1 MWRIIV
7 VLRRNLRNM
16 KKSPRVADENMYGG
30 GRSNNFDG
38 VNGGAGGEMPISI
51 NGTGSGGY
59 GNGLSLVSSCF
70 SQPRVNGVDGVWVS
84 TEFAQISE
92 MNHFMVRDSM
102 RYAILM

>member
-7 VLRRNLRNM
+7 VLRRNLRSM

-30 GRSNNFDG
+30 ANNNNNN
-38 VNGGAGGEMPISI
+38 NGGGAAEMASRV
-51 NGTGSGGY
+51 GSRGSWD
-59 GNGLSLVSSCF
+59 GLSLASCF

-92 MNHFMVRDSM
+92 INHFMVRDSM

>member
-7 VLRRNLRNM
+7 VLQRNLRKM

-30 GRSNNFDG
+30 GDNNNDG
-38 VNGGAGGEMPISI
+38 VNGAAEMPIRTT
-51 NGTGSGGY
+51 GTASRRSW
-59 GNGLSLVSSCF
+59 NGLSLVSCF

-84 TEFAQISE
+84 TEFAQISD

-102 RYAILM
+102 RYAIFM